1 MNYPTDSFMN
11 YDAGPMTPEELNQE
25 QNMFDM
31 IKNWCSGRPSLVQKL
46 VHWGISKDHE
56 PGIPIMIN
64 PKMIEKLAKGRV
76 WVSCMLNTP
85 PGRFSGETS
94 TGQDTVDDLKG
105 AYQEI
110 EKGSGIYFQPIPE
123 ANQPELQH
131 RLKKENDIW
140 IIEELD
146 PETKSWKL
154 RIKEQQPGRWLDMKN
169 LNQTLRVKVIPMAK
183 ILERMTDSIFDG
195 DVKKKLDF
203 LFEECSQ
210 KKLNTKLR
218 KRNLDHNI
226 KNLKVKLE
234 KQRCLS
240 FAVKIVKAADTI
252 AKEHG
257 IFS

>member
-1 MNYPTDSFMN
+1 MQYPPYSYCGSEKDS
-11 YDAGPMTPEELNQE
+11 MTPEELKQE

-31 IKNWCSGRPSLVQKL
+31 IKNWCSGRPNLVRKL
-46 VHWGISKDHE
+46 VHWGIAKDIE
-56 PGIPIMIN
+56 PSVPIKISPTMIN
-64 PKMIEKLAKGRV
+64 KLARGRL
-76 WVSCMLNTP
+76 WVSCMLTTP
-85 PGRFSGETS
+85 STNFPGEIASA
-94 TGQDTVDDLKG
+94 QDAVDNLKG

-110 EKGSGIYFQPIPE
+110 EVGSGIYVQPLPE
-123 ANQPELQH
+123 VNQSELQH
-131 RLKKENDIW
+131 RLKKENDYW
-140 IIEELD
+140 IIEERD
-146 PETKSWKL
+146 PVTKSWKL
-154 RIKEQQPGRWLDMKN
+154 RIQEKPGRWVDMKYIY
-169 LNQTLRVKVIPMAK
+169 QTLKVKVIPMAK

-195 DVKKKLDF
+195 DVEKKLDF

-240 FAVKIVKAADTI
+240 FAVKIVKAADAI
-252 AKEHG
+252 AQEHG

>member
-1 MNYPTDSFMN
+1 VND
-11 YDAGPMTPEELNQE
+11 GVGQMTPEELNQE

-46 VHWGISKDHE
+46 VHWGIAKDLE

-64 PKMIEKLAKGRV
+64 PKEIEKLAKGRV
-76 WVSCMLNTP
+76 WVSCMLHSSP
-85 PGRFSGETS
+85 EKFSGEGETS

-105 AYQEI
+105 AYREI
-110 EKGSGIYFQPIPE
+110 EEGSGVYVQPIPE
-123 ANQPELQH
+123 ANQSELQH
-131 RLKKENDIW
+131 RLKRENDIW

-146 PETKSWKL
+146 PETKCWKL
-154 RIKEQQPGRWLDMKN
+154 RIKEQRGRWLDMKY
-169 LNQTLRVKVIPMAK
+169 LYQTLKVKVIPMAK

-195 DVKKKLDF
+195 DVDKKLDF

-240 FAVKIVKAADTI
+240 FAVKIVKAADAI